1 MRSMLTLW
9 LRLFVVCLTTMVSTG
24 MASAY
29 PLDLMWTRFYA
40 NQTWFD
46 KVVVDI
52 NNNVYCLGRQYTPS
66 DTILVKYSAN
76 GTYQWLYRIMPGA
89 PIADVV
95 PVGHVVDSAGYTYI
109 FYRTGSSGSFRARL
123 DKVSP
128 TGSLVWTRN
137 MEDSAGSWV
146 NYIPYSIT
154 LDNLQR
160 ACVVYTRGT
169 SLALNQWRFRRYNS
183 AGTVEGSAVT
193 NATKTGAVANQLQM
207 TANGT
212 SIWRFGGLGLSPA
225 TTVHA
230 YPTLPFPITMPDAT
244 HLAYS
249 PNQGGMIFGVGK
261 VAANSFRLY
270 RTSLT
275 GGTTIT
281 RLYTN
286 AGLTNLSIRSAS
298 CDAEGRFVIIGRA
311 TPSGY
316 AEHGARWS
324 FKWEDLATHG
334 DIPGMVGGYHAAIAP
349 DRFGSI
355 LHATNNFG
363 ANIVFTNIIDSINF
377 FDTNGGHQWSSY
389 RYEASDIAVNARG
402 YGATVGYRQTSSG
415 AQPTGFVWFL
425 RQNDLMNLTV
435 PLTEYLGGQSINA
448 TIRRYLAMPSAL
460 TVDLYSNSTFATVP
474 ASATIPG
481 GNVSVTAPIT
491 LLPTAVDR
499 FVTLEARSD
508 NDKIIRRH
516 KFILKAPRPTSLVLA
531 PASLRGGAS
540 STATVTMNGNAP
552 SGGIRLNLASSNSF
566 AVVPAT
572 ALVPINQNR
581 VNFTVTTTRPATTQT
596 ATISATYIGVTRS
609 ATLTILP

>member
-1 MRSMLTLW
+1 MVTMIRPGIVRSLAALTLMLW
-9 LRLFVVCLTTMVSTG
+9 AG
-24 MASAY
+24 MAFSY

-46 KVVVDI
+46 KVVVDV
-52 NNNVYCLGRQYTPS
+52 NNNVYCLGRQYAPS
-66 DTILVKYSAN
+66 DTILVKYNAS
-76 GTYQWLYRIMPGA
+76 GTYQWIYRIMPGA
-89 PIADVV
+89 PIADVL
-95 PVGHVVDSAGYTYI
+95 PVGHVVDSGGNTYI

-128 TGSLVWTRN
+128 SGNLVWTRN
-137 MEDSAGSWV
+137 MEDAAGSWV
-146 NYIPYSIT
+146 NYIPYSIA
-154 LDNLQR
+154 LDNLER
-160 ACVVYTRGT
+160 VCVSYTRGT

-183 AGTVEGSAVT
+183 AGTIEGSAVT
-193 NATKTGAVANQLQM
+193 TATKTGAVANQLQM
-207 TANGT
+207 TVGGT
-212 SIWRFGGLGLSPA
+212 SIWRFGGTGLSPA
-225 TTVHA
+225 TTIHA
-230 YPTLPFPITMPDAT
+230 FPALPYYVDMPEAT

-249 PNQGGMIFGVGK
+249 PLQGGILFGVGK
-261 VAANSFRLY
+261 TSGSSFRLY
-270 RTSLT
+270 RTYLSS
-275 GGTTIT
+275 GATIT
-281 RLYTN
+281 RLVTD
-286 AGLTNLSIRSAS
+286 AELEDLSIRQAV
-298 CDAEGRFVIIGRA
+298 CDANGRLVIIGLA
-311 TPSGY
+311 DPWAYSV
-316 AEHGARWS
+316 HGARWC
-324 FKWEDLATHG
+324 FKWEDLATYG
-334 DIPGMVGGYHAAIAP
+334 QSTGGVGGYPSAIAP

-355 LHATNNFG
+355 LMSGNGFSQATTG
-363 ANIVFTNIIDSINF
+363 TNILDAITF
-377 FDTNGGHQWSSY
+377 EPVNGGIEGSSY
-389 RYEASDIAVNARG
+389 RYEASDITVNSRG
-402 YGATVGYRQTSSG
+402 YGAMVGYRQTAAG

-435 PLTEYLGGQSINA
+435 PLAEYLGGQTINA
-448 TIRRYLAMPSAL
+448 TIRRYLSMPTDL
-460 TVDLYSNSTFATVP
+460 TVDLYSDSTFATVP
-474 ASATIPG
+474 ANAIIVG
-481 GNVSVTAPIT
+481 GNSSVTAPVN

-552 SGGIRLNLASSNSF
+552 SGGIRLNLASTNSF

-572 ALVPINQNR
+572 ALVPINLNR

>member
-1 MRSMLTLW
+1 MIRTGFARW
-9 LRLFVVCLTTMVSTG
+9 LISVGLLISAG
-24 MASAY
+24 IASAS

-46 KVVVDI
+46 KVVVDVS
-52 NNNVYCLGRQYTPS
+52 NNVYCLGRQYTPS

-76 GTYQWLYRIMPGA
+76 GSYQWLYRIMPGA

-109 FYRTGSSGSFRARL
+109 FYRTGTSGAFRARL

-128 TGSLVWTRN
+128 AGSLVWTRN
-137 MEDSAGSWV
+137 MEDAAGSWV

-154 LDNLQR
+154 LDNQER

-183 AGTVEGSAVT
+183 AGTIEGSAVT
-193 NATKTGAVANQLQM
+193 TATRAGAVANHLQM
-207 TANGT
+207 TPNGT
-212 SIWRFGGLGLSPA
+212 SIWRFGSTGLSPA
-225 TTVHA
+225 TTIHA
-230 YPTLPFPITMPDAT
+230 YPALPFAISMPEAT

-249 PNQGGMIFGVGK
+249 PLQGGILFGVGK
-261 VAANSFRLY
+261 TSGNSFRLY
-270 RTSLT
+270 RTYLAS
-275 GGTTIT
+275 GATIT

-286 AGLTNLSIRSAS
+286 TDLENLSIRQTT
-298 CDAEGRFVIIGRA
+298 CDADGRFVIIGLA
-311 TPSGY
+311 DSIAYP
-316 AEHGARWS
+316 ENGARWS

-334 DIPGMVGGYHAAIAP
+334 DITGLGAGYHAAVAS

-355 LHATNNFG
+355 LPATNSFDMET
-363 ANIVFTNIIDSINF
+363 AHVNIVDAINF
-377 FDTNGGHQWSSY
+377 FSVSGGHQLSSY
-389 RYEASDIAVNARG
+389 RYQASDIAVNSRG
-402 YGATVGYRQTSSG
+402 YCAMVGYRQTTAG

-425 RQNDLMNLTV
+425 RQNDLMNVTV
-435 PLTEYLGGQSINA
+435 PMPEYLGGQTISA
-448 TIRRYLAMPSAL
+448 TLRRYVSMPADL
-460 TVDLYSNSTFATVP
+460 TVDLYSDSAFATVS
-474 ASATIPG
+474 AHATIVG
-481 GNVSVTAPIT
+481 GNSSVTAPVN

-508 NDKIIRRH
+508 SENIIRRH
-516 KFILKAPRPTSLVLA
+516 RFILKAPRPTSLVLA
-531 PASLRGGAS
+531 PASLRGGAN

-552 SGGIRLNLASSNSF
+552 SGGIRLNLASNNSF
-566 AVVPAT
+566 AVVPPT

-581 VNFTVTTTRPATTQT
+581 VNFTVMTTRPATTQA

>member
-1 MRSMLTLW
+1 MRSMLTVW

-24 MASAY
+24 TASAY

-46 KVVVDI
+46 KVAVDV

-89 PIADVV
+89 PIADVI

-230 YPTLPFPITMPDAT
+230 YPALPFYVDMPEAT

-249 PNQGGMIFGVGK
+249 PLQGGILFGVGK
-261 VAANSFRLY
+261 TSGNSFRLY
-270 RTSLT
+270 RTYLSS
-275 GGTTIT
+275 GATIT

-286 AGLTNLSIRSAS
+286 TDLADLTIRGTL
-298 CDAEGRFVIIGRA
+298 CDSDGRLVIHGRVDPVA
-311 TPSGY
+311 Y
-316 AEHGARWS
+316 AERGARWA
-324 FKWEDLATHG
+324 FKWEDLSTHG
-334 DIPGMVGGYHAAIAP
+334 DITGYIGGYDAAMAA

-355 LHATNNFG
+355 IG
-363 ANIVFTNIIDSINF
+363 AFRTWDQDTVEASLMDAINF
-377 FDTNGGHQWSSY
+377 WTTNGAVTQTSY
-389 RYEASDIAVNARG
+389 RYEASDVAVNSRG
-402 YGATVGYRQTSSG
+402 YFAIVGYRQTSSG

-552 SGGIRLNLASSNSF
+552 SGGIRLNLASNNSF